1 MEDLREV
8 LNQKFNK
15 ACEQGEVYS
24 LRQIL
29 KEYPGYINME
39 NNDGYGFKKAC
50 EKGFVNIIDYLIK
63 TREVANNINLDF
75 QENIGF
81 FIACDYGKIEVL
93 DYYFSHQEYKKMT
106 GLINKVFITSCE
118 KNNIKLYQLLK
129 NTGLLN
135 KVNPKWNKWYGFKL
149 ACKNEMTEIINDI
162 IFELNMPLDEEIK
175 EWLKNEKY
183 ERVIN
188 IFKKR
193 DIYNQLKK

>member
-1 MEDLREV
+1 MNDLREV

-63 TREVANNINLDF
+63 TKEVANNINLDF

-81 FIACDYGKIEVL
+81 FIACDYGRIEVL

-129 NTGLLN
+129 NTGLLS
-135 KVNPKWNKWYGFKL
+135 KINPKWNKWYGFKL

-175 EWLKNEKY
+175 EWLKEEKY